1 MTARP
6 IKPFR
11 CVCEECEPL
20 PPIPGLSAPAEE
32 KSKPAALG
40 AALLSVAIWRRPSS
54 IKHK

>member
-1 MTARP
+1 MNVRP

-20 PPIPGLSAPAEE
+20 PPIPGLSTPEEE

-40 AALLSVAIWRRPSS
+40 AALLTAAIWRRPSGTRN
-54 IKHK
+54 K

>member
-20 PPIPGLSAPAEE
+20 PPIHGLSAPEEE

-40 AALLSVAIWRRPSS
+40 AALLSVAIWRRPPG